1 MAIIKLMIE
10 NVTSTCC
17 LVADIV
23 HVIFLRGLKRERA
36 KTTRQNKN
44 KKNDPIFVI
53 NFQLAKMRLTRT
65 NYTPTKRKTQT
76 FFFPV
81 WAQS

>member
-36 KTTRQNKN
+36 KTARQNKN
-44 KKNDPIFVI
+44 KKRSHF
-53 NFQLAKMRLTRT
+53 RH
-65 NYTPTKRKTQT
+65 
-76 FFFPV
+76 
-81 WAQS
+81 